1 MTRQRVE
8 TLILALLMALILV
21 APEFSPAFAEGEAP
35 APTESATQAPAPSAP
50 AKKAKQFKV
59 KFVDPVAGKAIGDT
73 QHVNAGEAASAPDA
87 PDHSDLGFQF
97 AGWDKDYSAVK
108 KNLTVTA
115 QYASVHQIA
124 LGDFETAKAAPGG
137 KLHLALPVVFKNA
150 LTGGQAASNTLANG
164 KESGYDAALQI
175 PGFQQGALAQLGLE
189 WVRIDLDL
197 SGTPLKAAKSDRSS
211 YILKSAKDS
220 SNKYGVPN
228 GQPVNR
234 GFAVFDSVT
243 AKAGAGSGTYALK
256 GAIVWR
262 LQGTELDNKA
272 PFEIKLKI
280 GGAPETKEAALPG
293 ETVQPGETQQP
304 DDSNILIAN
313 QGPKATPEVQILGS
327 APTPEPTATP
337 EPTVTPEATATVEP
351 TITPEATETA
361 EPTVT
366 PDATATVEPT
376 VTPDATATVEPT
388 VTPEATE
395 TAEPTATPDVTVNA
409 EPTAT
414 PDATV
419 NAEPTATLDPALNA
433 LAVALPT
440 DMSEVTAEPSATPDA
455 TATAEPS
462 ATPDMAAAGA
472 ITAKG
477 TGEEGDTTTEAP
489 AAKSYTVTFVDYDGS
504 TITTS
509 TVQAGY
515 TPSAPGDYISGK
527 QPVKKI
533 DGTWSVFENWHP
545 DLAAVTQDI
554 SIGAHY
560 EALTDPVQTTYV
572 DKFDGATYTDQATAE
587 AAAATHLSLGYKFTG
602 WDEEAALGA
611 GVVNVTATTHYEMTS
626 IFAVCPRSFASG
638 KPKGA
643 LALALPVSYQLDKN
657 AVPVYSDTLADTNKR
672 AEKYTGKQTFA
683 SFDQNVQDVYLQLD
697 AFGGDVPLT
706 AAGLPPA
713 YVVQGGVNNGYAVF
727 DGITVKSS
735 ATNGFYTLTGKLYWK
750 MTGQKDF
757 SSMTFTTQ
765 VRVTGAHSS
774 SGGSSYGGGGSTTGP
789 DKPQAKLV
797 VEAITTDPLDPKAGQ
812 NFDVV
817 LSLKNTSPDYY
828 VQNIGVTYTTE
839 ADALMPTSGS
849 NTTYISKI
857 DKSESYELRL
867 PVKSN
872 PELADENVKI
882 DLALDYEDK
891 KLTAL
896 TGAQSVMV
904 KVEQVQRM
912 QLDQL
917 QLPATQPTAG
927 DSVQLTLGIFN
938 LGRTALNNVTAKVV
952 CDNPN
957 LSPGQAFFGGNMDPG
972 TSKTAELDVTPI
984 EAGEYSGNVE
994 VTYENA
1000 GGDVTTE
1007 KRPFTLNAAALEDL
1021 NYGDTGSDLDTA
1033 TPAPEAP
1040 SAAQIM
1046 QFLPAWLYAAVGLVL
1061 LLIVLA
1067 IAMSARRRRRRMF
1080 EDDEMD

>member
-8 TLILALLMALILV
+8 TLILALLMALVLA
-21 APEFSPAFAEGEAP
+21 APEFSPAFAEGETP

-50 AKKAKQFKV
+50 AKKAKQYKV
-59 KFVDPVAGKAIGDT
+59 KFVDPVTGKAIGDT
-73 QHVNAGEAASAPDA
+73 QRVNAGEAASAPDA

-97 AGWDKDYSAVK
+97 AGWDRDYSAVK

-175 PGFQQGALAQLGLE
+175 PDFQQGALAQLGLE

-220 SNKYGVPN
+220 NNKYGVPN

-234 GFAVFDSVT
+234 GFAVFGSVT
-243 AKAGAGSGTYALK
+243 AKDGAGSGTYALK

-280 GGAPETKEAALPG
+280 GGAPEAKETALPG

-327 APTPEPTATP
+327 APTPEPT
-337 EPTVTPEATATVEP
+337 
-351 TITPEATETA
+351 
-361 EPTVT
+361 VT

-376 VTPDATATVEPT
+376 ASPEATVTPEPT

-395 TAEPTATPDVTVNA
+395 TAEPTASPEATVTPEPTVTPEATETA
-409 EPTAT
+409 EPTAAPDAT
-414 PDATV
+414 ETAEPTAAPDATV
-419 NAEPTATLDPALNA
+419 NVEPTATLDPALNA
-433 LAVALPT
+433 LAVVLPT
-440 DMSEVTAEPSATPDA
+440 DMPGVTAGPSASPDA
-455 TATAEPS
+455 IATVEPS
-462 ATPDMAAAGA
+462 ATPDMAVVGA

-477 TGEEGDTTTEAP
+477 TGEEGDTTATEAP

-560 EALTDPVQTTYV
+560 EARTDPVQTTYV

-611 GVVNVTATTHYEMTS
+611 DVINVTATTHYEMTS
-626 IFAVCPRSFASG
+626 VFAVCPRSFASG

-697 AFGGDVPLT
+697 AFGGNVPLT

-713 YVVQGGVNNGYAVF
+713 YVVQGGMNNGYAVF

-750 MTGQKDF
+750 MKGQKDF

-797 VEAITTDPLDPKAGQ
+797 VEAITTDPLSPKAGQ

-839 ADALMPTSGS
+839 ADALMPT
-849 NTTYISKI
+849 
-857 DKSESYELRL
+857 
-867 PVKSN
+867 
-872 PELADENVKI
+872 
-882 DLALDYEDK
+882 
-891 KLTAL
+891 
-896 TGAQSVMV
+896 
-904 KVEQVQRM
+904 
-912 QLDQL
+912 
-917 QLPATQPTAG
+917 
-927 DSVQLTLGIFN
+927 
-938 LGRTALNNVTAKVV
+938 
-952 CDNPN
+952 
-957 LSPGQAFFGGNMDPG
+957 
-972 TSKTAELDVTPI
+972 
-984 EAGEYSGNVE
+984 
-994 VTYENA
+994 
-1000 GGDVTTE
+1000 
-1007 KRPFTLNAAALEDL
+1007 
-1021 NYGDTGSDLDTA
+1021 TGSTTA
-1033 TPAPEAP
+1033 YTPKNDRA
-1040 SAAQIM
+1040 
-1046 QFLPAWLYAAVGLVL
+1046 
-1061 LLIVLA
+1061 
-1067 IAMSARRRRRRMF
+1067 
-1080 EDDEMD
+1080 